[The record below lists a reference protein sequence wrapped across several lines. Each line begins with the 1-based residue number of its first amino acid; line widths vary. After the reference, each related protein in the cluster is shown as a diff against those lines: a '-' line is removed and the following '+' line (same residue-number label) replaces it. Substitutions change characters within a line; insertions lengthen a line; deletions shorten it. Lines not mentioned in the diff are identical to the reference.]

1 MNSPFPTSAAHVR
14 TSRRRFLAAIGATAA
29 GAAFPARAVSPALT
43 SFFVVS
49 DTHFL
54 ADKNQPDQIDAN
66 SIAYNRRLV
75 DTLNRLPGTAFSEA
89 VGGGTVPAPMGVL
102 HAGDVID
109 TGDKQGATQV
119 AMQRTEWAAFAAEYG
134 LTGSEGRLKFP
145 VFEVPGNH
153 DSPHGTGHA
162 VEQMMARQRARKGL
176 KAISKN
182 GLHASWEW
190 GGVHF
195 ATLGLIVGTDRSV
208 ERKRRYAASDSLAF
222 LLEDLANTPKD
233 RPLVLMH
240 HVDMARYTVAKPD
253 TDYTKWE
260 WDPADVAAFHAAIKG
275 RRTAIFYGHT
285 HFRNVFRWDGASIRA
300 TEGVAVFNVDNAAH
314 FSGPA
319 QAFFHVEV
327 RGDGLSVREFA
338 TSDGWQTGAWTPQ
351 VWRAAV

>member
-1 MNSPFPTSAAHVR
+1 MSTEFLPNQSGARA
-14 TSRRRFLAAIGATAA
+14 SRRQFLVALGATAA
-29 GAAFPARAVSPALT
+29 ATAMPARAATPPLT

-54 ADKNQPDQIDAN
+54 ADKSQPDQLDAN

-89 VGGGTVPAPMGVL
+89 VGGGTVPTPMGVL

-119 AMQRTEWAAFAAEYG
+119 AMQRTEWAGFAAEYG
-134 LTGSEGRLKFP
+134 LTGAEGRLKFP

-153 DSPHGTGHA
+153 DSPHGAGHA
-162 VEQMMARQRARKGL
+162 IEQMIARQRARKGL
-176 KAISKN
+176 KGISKN
-182 GLHASWEW
+182 GLHASWDW

-195 ATLGLIVGTDRSV
+195 ATLGLIVGTDRRV
-208 ERKRRYAASDSLAF
+208 ERKRRYAASDSLDF
-222 LLEDLANTPKD
+222 LLQDLANTPKD
-233 RPLVLMH
+233 QPLVLMH

-260 WDPADVAAFHAAIKG
+260 WDPADVAAFHAAIQG

-285 HFRNVFRWDGASIRA
+285 HFRNVFRWDGASIQA
-300 TEGVAVFNVDNAAH
+300 ANGAAVFNVDNAAH

-327 RGDGLSVREFA
+327 RGHELTAREYA
-338 TSDGWQTGAWTPQ
+338 TTDGWQSGAWTPQ
-351 VWRAAV
+351 VWRVAL

>member
-1 MNSPFPTSAAHVR
+1 MSTEFLRSQLGVP
-14 TSRRRFLAAIGATAA
+14 TSRRQFLAALGVTAA
-29 GAAFPARAVSPALT
+29 GAAFPARAATPPLT

-49 DTHFL
+49 DTHFF
-54 ADKNQPDQIDAN
+54 ADKNQPGQLDAN
-66 SIAYNRRLV
+66 SASYNRQLV

-89 VGGGTVPAPMGVL
+89 VGGGTVPVPQGVL
-102 HAGDVID
+102 HTGDVID
-109 TGDKQGATQV
+109 TGDKGGAAHE

-145 VFEVPGNH
+145 VFEIPGNH
-153 DSPHGTGHA
+153 DSPHGAGHA
-162 VEQMMARQRARKGL
+162 IVQMIARQRARKNL

-195 ATLGLIVGTDRSV
+195 ATLGLIVGTDKSV
-208 ERKRRYAASDSLAF
+208 DRKRRYAASDSLAF

-233 RPLVLMH
+233 QPLVLMH

-285 HFRNVFRWDGASIRA
+285 HFRNVFRWDGASIQA
-300 TEGVAVFNVDNAAH
+300 KEGVAVFNVDNGAH

-327 RGDGLSVREFA
+327 RGDGLTVREFA
-338 TSDGWQTGAWTPQ
+338 TTDGWQSGTWTPQ

>member
-1 MNSPFPTSAAHVR
+1 MNTEVIVPGSVSRA
-14 TSRRRFLAAIGATAA
+14 SRRSFLGSLAIAAVGAGSTARSA
-29 GAAFPARAVSPALT
+29 TPPLT

-49 DTHFL
+49 DTHFF
-54 ADKNQPDQIDAN
+54 ADKKQPDQLDPN
-66 SIAYNRRLV
+66 SASYNRRLV
-75 DTLNRLPGTAFSEA
+75 DTLNRLPGTPFSEA
-89 VGGGTVPAPMGVL
+89 VGGGTVPTPMGVL
-102 HAGDVID
+102 HTGDVID
-109 TGDKQGATQV
+109 SGDKGGPAHE

-134 LTGSEGRLKFP
+134 LTGREGRLKFP
-145 VFEVPGNH
+145 VFEIPGNH
-153 DSPHGTGHA
+153 DSPHGVGHA
-162 VEQMMARQRARKGL
+162 IEQMIARQRARPGL

-208 ERKRRYAASDSLAF
+208 GRKRRYAASDSLAF

-233 RPLVLMH
+233 QPLVLLH

-260 WDPADVAAFHAAIKG
+260 WDPADVAAFYAAIRG
-275 RRTAIFYGHT
+275 RRTAVFYGHT
-285 HFRNVFRWDGASIRA
+285 HFRNVFRWDGASIKA
-300 TEGVAVFNVDNAAH
+300 PEGVAVFNVDNAAH

-327 RGDGLSVREFA
+327 RGDGLTVREFA
-338 TSDGWQTGAWTPQ
+338 TTDGWQTGAWTPQ